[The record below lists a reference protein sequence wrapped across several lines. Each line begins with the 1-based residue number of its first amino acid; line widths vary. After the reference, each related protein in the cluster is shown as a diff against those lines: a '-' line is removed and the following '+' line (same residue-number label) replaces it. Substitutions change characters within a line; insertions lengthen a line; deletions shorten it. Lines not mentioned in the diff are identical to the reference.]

1 MTRALGGLGAQGIEK
16 VHAFVL
22 ADNSQGLAFWAS
34 AARRGW
40 SRRGDIL
47 LFSKSL

>member
-1 MTRALGGLGAQGIEK
+1 MTRALGGLAASGITK

-22 ADNSQGLAFWAS
+22 SNNSQGLAFWAS

-47 LFSKSL
+47 LFSKNL